1 MTRDEAIYHLT
12 WVKDLSEMI
21 GMVPIGAE
29 ARKAIDA
36 AISALREL
44 DKRKALRQPQPDA
57 ETRLMLGIES
67 PSQQLANFKKDERT
81 VADALIAGAKAS
93 N

>member
-1 MTRDEAIYHLT
+1 MTRDEAIYRLT

-29 ARKAIDA
+29 TRKAIDV

-44 DKRKALRQPQPDA
+44 DKSKALRQPQPDA
-57 ETRLMLGIES
+57 EIDDNFEPWLPNSRNQRCILPLMNLML
-67 PSQQLANFKKDERT
+67 KDDGVE
-81 VADALIAGAKAS
+81 GSK
-93 N
+93 